1 MVVSQ
6 LAPETTHEELVDYLD
21 DQHSTLSSLLP
32 DDVSG
37 KDLFGAVEIHRPIA
51 RFFNET
57 TDPAIHREL
66 SGDSCAR
73 RIPTY
78 LLLDLPA
85 AGQRIPTYLFW
96 GGPIDTCPLADRHP
110 GRAAWSRR
118 CNGRSS
124 LPHGRSTVPCECAG
138 GKWEHV
144 DDRGWADRRE
154 L

>member
-21 DQHSTLSSLLP
+21 DQHSTLTSLPP

-66 SGDSCAR
+66 SGLR
-73 RIPTY
+73 RQLRAKDTYIPPSRPPRRGPADTY
-78 LLLDLPA
+78 LPLL
-85 AGQRIPTYLFW
+85 
-96 GGPIDTCPLADRHP
+96 
-110 GRAAWSRR
+110 
-118 CNGRSS
+118 
-124 LPHGRSTVPCECAG
+124 
-138 GKWEHV
+138 
-144 DDRGWADRRE
+144 GWTH
-154 L
+154 